1 MVGMIFLLL
10 FAITLFVLYIAV
22 RRAWMGTLEL
32 GAGGTILNTLFV
44 VLYALLEQKTS
55 TAQAIFAGIVVGVG
69 FSVTVTVAAL
79 FFRTNQ
85 PSAAVKLVSGAP
97 EAKRLAAREDEAGG
111 AEDHHR

>member
-1 MVGMIFLLL
+1 MGTIFLLL

-22 RRAWMGTLEL
+22 RRAWASTLTLGT
-32 GAGGTILNTLFV
+32 GGTILNTLFV

-55 TAQAIFAGIVVGVG
+55 AAQAIFAGIVVGVG

-85 PSAAVKLVSGAP
+85 PSAAVKLVSRAQHTP
-97 EAKRLAAREDEAGG
+97 RPAAGENDVGG
-111 AEDHHR
+111 TENDQH

>member
-1 MVGMIFLLL
+1 MGLIFLLL

-22 RRAWMGTLEL
+22 RRAWASTLVL

-85 PSAAVKLVSGAP
+85 PSAAVKLVSRVQEETRP
-97 EAKRLAAREDEAGG
+97 AAREDEGG
-111 AEDHHR
+111 GSEDDYR